1 MKDGTP
7 VARGWR
13 RVTVILGATL
23 LIALSTVTVIS
34 ARASAVRSP
43 YHVTPPDLEIAV
55 PTGLIGIGPDPNTGD
70 PDLQFTHIT
79 WDAGTGPF
87 ELKPKLNKH
96 TGISTFSQVIFKSRS
111 GASWRKD
118 YSVPLARTGIF
129 IASEAHYRFPLTSF
143 TLNDMNSDGSLGAVV
158 ATSPKTDYCIQGDT
172 QVGGVPNTPNND
184 FIPQSDCNKPSAPLG
199 WSVGWGDEYDQTD
212 PGQPID
218 LTGLPTNQYYILHA
232 TVDPDNLF
240 TESNKTN
247 NVTDTE
253 LYISNTDNS
262 PVIDNNSSVQVIS
275 QTGPY
280 NPAGSMSIEVPA
292 SGGVQGT
299 VVLSAAMHPPRS
311 RTVKSVQ
318 YLLDGEPLGALVTS
332 VPFSYNWT
340 VGDTVPGEHL
350 LSAMATDSAGGV
362 MTAPVRSVSVRDK
375 VATTPNATADS
386 APTVGIINPAP
397 GQTLSGT
404 VPVAA
409 DALDDVGI
417 RSVQFEV
424 DGRALDAPAKI
435 APYAVSWNTGS
446 LADGPHTLTAVATND
461 GGTVVTSPAV
471 PVTVQNP
478 APPMAC
484 YVLQRETAAHG
495 AGTVTTSR
503 FPIAFGDEDLVAFV
517 SASGGH
523 RQRATVTGGS
533 LRWHLVKRS
542 DAASGDLEIWTAA
555 VPHEMP
561 AVTVSSSL
569 SRPSAS
575 QHLTVIALE
584 GTDGVGAASASSGV
598 SGSPSLQLT
607 TTSSTSLV
615 YAVVQG
621 GVGSAHHVPSG
632 WFSLPSGTAGE
643 HRASW
648 VQFTNQA
655 TGPAG
660 TVVRIAD
667 RDAHAPW
674 NVVAVELVNDDS

>member
-1 MKDGTP
+1 
-7 VARGWR
+7 VARGRR
-13 RVTVILGATL
+13 RVAVSVGATL
-23 LIALSTVTVIS
+23 LITLSIVTIAN

-43 YHVTPPDLEIAV
+43 YQVTLPDLEIAV
-55 PTGLIGIGPDPNTGD
+55 PTGLIGIGPNTTNGDPEYGD

-87 ELKPKLNKH
+87 ELKPTFNKR
-96 TGISTFSQVIFKSRS
+96 TGISTFSQVIFKTRN
-111 GASWRKD
+111 GAGWRKD
-118 YSVPLARTGIF
+118 FSVPLARTGIF

-143 TLNDMNSDGSLGAVV
+143 TLDDMNPDGSLGAVV

-172 QVGGVPNTPNND
+172 QVGGVPNTPNKD
-184 FIPQSDCNKPSAPLG
+184 FIPQSDCNKPSAALG

-253 LYISNTDNS
+253 LYISNTDGS
-262 PVIDNNSSVQVIS
+262 SVIDNNSTVQVIS

-280 NPAGSMSIEVPA
+280 NPAGNMSIEVPA
-292 SGGVQGT
+292 APGTAQGT
-299 VVLSAAMHPPRS
+299 VALGVALHPPRS

-318 YLLDGEPLGALVTS
+318 YLLDGEPLGAPVTT
-332 VPFSYNWT
+332 VPFSYKWT
-340 VGDTVPGEHL
+340 VGNTEPGDHL
-350 LSAMATDSAGGV
+350 LSAEATDSAGDV
-362 MTAPVRSVSVRDK
+362 MTAPVRSVTVRDA
-375 VATTPNATADS
+375 VATPPS
-386 APTVGIINPAP
+386 GAPDAALTVGIINPAP

-409 DALDDVGI
+409 DAFDDVGI

-424 DGRALDAPAKI
+424 DGHPLGGPATT

-446 LADGPHTLTAVATND
+446 VAAGPHTLTAVATDD
-461 GGTVVTSPAV
+461 GGKAVTSPAV
-471 PVTVQNP
+471 RVTVQNP
-478 APPMAC
+478 APAMAC
-484 YVLQRETAAHG
+484 FVLQRETSAHG
-495 AGTVTTSR
+495 AGTVTTPP

-517 SASGGH
+517 SAGGRH
-523 RQRATVTGGS
+523 GQHATVTGGS
-533 LRWHLVKRS
+533 LRWNLVKRS
-542 DAASGDLEIWTAA
+542 DAASGDLEIWTAD
-555 VPHEMP
+555 VPQETP
-561 AVTVSSSL
+561 AVTVTSSL
-569 SRPSAS
+569 SQPSAS

-584 GTDGVGAASASSGV
+584 GINGVGAASASSGA
-598 SGSPSLQLT
+598 SGSPGLQLT
-607 TTSSTSLV
+607 TTSGTSLV

-621 GVGSAHHVPSG
+621 AGGRALHVPYG
-632 WFSLPSGTAGE
+632 WFSLPSGTAGG
-643 HRASW
+643 HGASW

-660 TVVRIAD
+660 TVVHITD
-667 RDAHAPW
+667 RAAHVPW
-674 NVVAVELVNDDS
+674 NMVAVELVNEDS